1 MTEPKPHQQYI
12 TKEITPNE
20 WKLILRVRQVVAGVI
35 IIEKDADMMKWSV
48 GGFWEV
54 PIAHSVSASLPIEIA
69 VT

>member
-12 TKEITPNE
+12 TKEITPIE

-54 PIAHSVSASLPIEIA
+54 PIAHTVSVSLPIEIA
-69 VT
+69 VS